1 MESVDANDVETA
13 VEGEDGSSTEICM
26 AESCPGRTVF
36 SERDNPDG
44 WIGTDL
50 TVEVEP

>member
-1 MESVDANDVETA
+1 MESVDANESVTA
-13 VEGEDGSSTEICM
+13 DAEGESTEICM

-50 TVEVEP
+50 TVDVQR